1 MIFSLA
7 RNLDPLHPRE
17 EIAKKL
23 PHAGLTLP
31 WPWDQV
37 ERKDLGSL
45 GFGVRESSGESE
57 GKRADGERVRVRES
71 VCFKYCGTQNG

>member
-17 EIAKKL
+17 EIAKKKL
-23 PHAGLTLP
+23 SHAGLTFP

-45 GFGVRESSGESE
+45 GFGGEGELGRE
-57 GKRADGERVRVRES
+57 
-71 VCFKYCGTQNG
+71 